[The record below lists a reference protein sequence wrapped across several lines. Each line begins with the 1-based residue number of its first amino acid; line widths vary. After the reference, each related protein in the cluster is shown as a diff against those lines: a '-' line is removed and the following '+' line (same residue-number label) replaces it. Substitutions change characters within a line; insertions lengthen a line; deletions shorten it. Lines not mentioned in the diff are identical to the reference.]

1 MNTNQ
6 TVDNNMILLQI
17 KIMYIFRV
25 FRLIIIILILSYF
38 LGTIWLLISKLLTA
52 DKGPDS
58 DEKTF
63 YNVYGLA
70 ELPERTQLT
79 IVVYFAFTTL
89 STVGFGDF
97 NPKSE
102 EERIITTFI
111 LLIGVA
117 CFSYIMGQFIE
128 ILMNFQQVTADN
140 EDSENLSKWLG
151 LLAHFNKNRPLSK
164 DMTKRFEQYFEYYW
178 QHDKNYAIQSEDDKR
193 FMKELPKHIRRD
205 IYKEFLFKDFIYLFR
220 THFKVLKEDTGNSK
234 RQLYTWEDTQYQQ
247 FMIKT
252 LQRLEPRFYH
262 AKEYILEEGEEVNE
276 QIYVT
281 NGSYSIG
288 FQERNQKYFH
298 VKLQQKT
305 IIGGYENIFG
315 YESEFYFKALTFLE
329 GYGLRKSNMKPIM
342 DKFPDFQR
350 QIQSYMVNFYYK
362 IIRQPMLQ
370 FKKEIR
376 IEVGKRQ
383 DMDAIHKEIQAEIDA
398 AQQRYY
404 EEYEQNQEV
413 EQRSQDETSR
423 NVKKLE
429 TKVNHLAK
437 SVYDLFKQFDEFS
450 GSKEINYNQT
460 N

>member
-220 THFKVLKEDTGNSK
+220 THFKVLKEDTGNGK

-252 LQRLEPRFYH
+252 LQRLEPRLYH

-288 FQERNQKYFH
+288 FQERN
-298 VKLQQKT
+298 
-305 IIGGYENIFG
+305 
-315 YESEFYFKALTFLE
+315 
-329 GYGLRKSNMKPIM
+329 
-342 DKFPDFQR
+342 
-350 QIQSYMVNFYYK
+350 
-362 IIRQPMLQ
+362 
-370 FKKEIR
+370 
-376 IEVGKRQ
+376 
-383 DMDAIHKEIQAEIDA
+383 
-398 AQQRYY
+398 
-404 EEYEQNQEV
+404 
-413 EQRSQDETSR
+413 
-423 NVKKLE
+423 
-429 TKVNHLAK
+429 
-437 SVYDLFKQFDEFS
+437 
-450 GSKEINYNQT
+450 
-460 N
+460 